1 MIAFYSRERDHR
13 MKRSQNLNKL
23 VDDVEELLAT
33 LREDQQPEIKEL
45 CGRIEDAI
53 ESTKDA
59 RTAQHDARAARRA
72 RATARI
78 GRYAASV
85 DNYITGYPRLGFITG
100 VLVGGA
106 VVHMA
111 RRLTPQ
117 H

>member
-1 MIAFYSRERDHR
+1 
-13 MKRSQNLNKL
+13 MKRSQDLNKL
-23 VDDVEELLAT
+23 VDDVEELLTT

-59 RTAQHDARAARRA
+59 RAARHA

-85 DNYITGYPRLGFITG
+85 DNYITGYPRLGFLTG
-100 VLVGGA
+100 VVVGGI
-106 VVHMA
+106 VVHMT
-111 RRLTPQ
+111 RLLTPQ